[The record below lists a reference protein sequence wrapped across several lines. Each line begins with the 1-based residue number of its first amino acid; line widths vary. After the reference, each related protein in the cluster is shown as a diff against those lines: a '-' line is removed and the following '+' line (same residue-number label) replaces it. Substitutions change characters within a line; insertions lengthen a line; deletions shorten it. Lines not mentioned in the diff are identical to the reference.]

1 MTPATHPAAA
11 PAHPHILLVEDDEV
25 IREATRMALER
36 YGFPVTTA
44 GDGLEGLEAFHAV
57 RPDLLLLDVML
68 PLLDGVGLCR
78 RIREESQLPIL
89 MMSARTD
96 PVDVVSG
103 LEAGADD
110 YVIKPFESA
119 VLVARIRTV
128 LRRVPVAP
136 AATAAPVPAPA
147 PSPAT
152 HTPPSPDGPS
162 VPPAVPS
169 SVLSPVPPSA
179 TVPSSV
185 LSPVPPSAT
194 VPSSA
199 TVRSFDGLRVD
210 TDSMEVRVDGRLVP
224 LTPTELRLLLEFSAA
239 PGIVLE
245 RSTLLERVWD
255 YEWGADTR
263 VVDVHVQRLRAKIGS
278 GRIETVRGFGYK
290 LRRPA

>member
-1 MTPATHPAAA
+1 MTPAATA
-11 PAHPHILLVEDDEV
+11 PAPPHILLVEDDEV

-44 GDGLEGLEAFHAV
+44 ADGLEGLEAFHAV

-110 YVIKPFESA
+110 YVVKPFESA

-128 LRRVPVAP
+128 LRRVRVVPAAESPADAPPDAPVADAPVAP
-136 AATAAPVPAPA
+136 SDTPGTPQPPQAPESA
-147 PSPAT
+147 PSP
-152 HTPPSPDGPS
+152 S
-162 VPPAVPS
+162 
-169 SVLSPVPPSA
+169 L
-179 TVPSSV
+179 
-185 LSPVPPSAT
+185 
-194 VPSSA
+194 
-199 TVRSFDGLRVD
+199 RRFDGLQVD

-224 LTPTELRLLLEFSAA
+224 LTPTELRLLLEFTAA

>member
-1 MTPATHPAAA
+1 
-11 PAHPHILLVEDDEV
+11 
-25 IREATRMALER
+25 MALER

-44 GDGLEGLEAFHAV
+44 ADGLEGLEAFHAV

-110 YVIKPFESA
+110 YVVKPFESA

-128 LRRVPVAP
+128 LRRVRVVP
-136 AATAAPVPAPA
+136 AADAPQPPEVSPAAAAGPTAPTAPAPA
-147 PSPAT
+147 PAPA
-152 HTPPSPDGPS
+152 P
-162 VPPAVPS
+162 
-169 SVLSPVPPSA
+169 
-179 TVPSSV
+179 
-185 LSPVPPSAT
+185 
-194 VPSSA
+194 
-199 TVRSFDGLRVD
+199 VRSFDGLQVD
-210 TDSMEVRVDGRLVP
+210 TDSMEVRVDDRLVP
-224 LTPTELRLLLEFSAA
+224 LTPTELRLLLEFTAA

>member
-1 MTPATHPAAA
+1 MNPAAP
-11 PAHPHILLVEDDEV
+11 PAQPHILIVEDDEV

-36 YGFPVTTA
+36 YGFPVSTA
-44 GDGLEGLEAFHAV
+44 ADGLEGLEAFHAV

-110 YVIKPFESA
+110 YVVKPFESA

-128 LRRVPVAP
+128 LRRVRVVPTADAPPP
-136 AATAAPVPAPA
+136 AAA
-147 PSPAT
+147 
-152 HTPPSPDGPS
+152 
-162 VPPAVPS
+162 
-169 SVLSPVPPSA
+169 LSPVPFPGGVPSGPAVAPSTPAGPSA
-179 TVPSSV
+179 AAVPTAGTVPA
-185 LSPVPPSAT
+185 PPAR
-194 VPSSA
+194 
-199 TVRSFDGLRVD
+199 TVRSLDGMEVD
-210 TDSMEVRVDGRLVP
+210 TDSMEVRVHGRLVP
-224 LTPTELRLLLEFSAA
+224 LTPTELRLLLEFTAA

-245 RSTLLERVWD
+245 RSGLLERVWD

-263 VVDVHVQRLRAKIGS
+263 VVDVHVQRLRAKIGA

-290 LRRPA
+290 LRRPV

>member
-1 MTPATHPAAA
+1 MTPAAPAAT

-44 GDGLEGLEAFHAV
+44 ADGLEGLEAFHAV

-110 YVIKPFESA
+110 YVVKPFESA

-136 AATAAPVPAPA
+136 AADAPPAPPQSPPA
-147 PSPAT
+147 PSSP
-152 HTPPSPDGPS
+152 PPSPPTLPS
-162 VPPAVPS
+162 
-169 SVLSPVPPSA
+169 
-179 TVPSSV
+179 
-185 LSPVPPSAT
+185 
-194 VPSSA
+194 
-199 TVRSFDGLRVD
+199 VRSFDGLRVD
-210 TDSMEVRVDGRLVP
+210 TDSMEVRVDDRLVP

>member
-1 MTPATHPAAA
+1 MSPTAAGHPS
-11 PAHPHILLVEDDEV
+11 ILIVEDDEV

-36 YGFPVTTA
+36 YGFPVATA
-44 GDGLEGLEAFHAV
+44 ADGLEGLEMFHAV
-57 RPDLLLLDVML
+57 RPDLVLLDVML

-110 YVIKPFESA
+110 YVVKPFESA

-128 LRRVPVAP
+128 LRRVRVVPAEPEPASVAAP
-136 AATAAPVPAPA
+136 ADPLVPAVPPVPPAAPAPPAPA
-147 PSPAT
+147 PR
-152 HTPPSPDGPS
+152 TP
-162 VPPAVPS
+162 
-169 SVLSPVPPSA
+169 
-179 TVPSSV
+179 
-185 LSPVPPSAT
+185 
-194 VPSSA
+194 
-199 TVRSFDGLRVD
+199 VRSFDGLEVD
-210 TDSMEVRVDGRLVP
+210 TDSMEVRVHGALVP
-224 LTPTELRLLLEFSAA
+224 LTPTELRLLLEFTAA

-245 RSTLLERVWD
+245 RAVLLERVWD

-263 VVDVHVQRLRAKIGS
+263 VVDVHVQRLRAKIGG

-290 LRRPA
+290 LRRAE